1 MLYDLFISYCSQT
14 HALSSSLK
22 DEHLSLNTCPLVVF
36 LVIQDIDWYEQY
48 GQSSCMLKDAVESR
62 CKSVNKILNKIFGR
76 IRHNGDSISSKREY
90 WLQPLKLIPTEK
102 DHLQYGFIAGI
113 NALLRA
119 ISPTATV
126 VGNT

>member
-76 IRHNGDSISSKREY
+76 IRHNGDSISNKREY
-90 WLQPLKLIPTEK
+90 WLQPLLIPTEK